1 MNVRPPLLTLLTLA
15 LLSAAHATTY
25 YVDCSAGSDSNDG
38 LSPGSA
44 FGTLAAINSRTFA
57 PGDSILLNRGA
68 TCKGI
73 FSAQGSGTPTQPIVL
88 DAYGSGAAP
97 VINGASYTS
106 AIWLFNQQGWHIQNI
121 ETTGGTIC
129 GICIGG
135 NSGPLTH
142 FRITNVSV
150 HDVYGTLTTKE
161 SGLILISPSGNSAT
175 FNDVIID
182 GATAYSTTQWAG
194 IEVVGATYSSSMD
207 GPHGLDIIIRNS
219 IAHDVYGD
227 GIVLFVVQNGLIEKC
242 SAWRTG
248 QQPTETIGTPGA
260 IWTWMCNNCTSQ
272 FNESWLSSSPGVDGG
287 AFDIDW
293 GTRDNIVQFNYGHD
307 AKGYCASI
315 FGAETFT
322 TSNATIQYNVCVNNA
337 RDSAMALRQ
346 GDIFLS
352 TWDNGNLNGVS
363 IHDNAIYWSPATNA
377 FALNNMAT
385 YTGSGLNTFKHNTL
399 ISQVP
404 SLILTNN
411 SLSLDQNDY
420 WVLGGASG
428 LFQYGA
434 PPPLDFAAYQAG
446 SGQDQHGR
454 LAPLPSSPPAAPL
467 GVMAPSLLGAAQ
479 GSPALISVVDNSTN
493 SHSQIVFLRSMQQ
506 QYWSQGL
513 KFQLIGSPDP
523 NWALDGI
530 PVASDQTPAAAAL
543 GAARPMTFLVNSN
556 GQIVQQWSGF
566 VPAQNLGLAI
576 QNLLG
581 LWQFGAYVI
590 PSAHLPLKRMLPI
603 RPRPAIRA
611 PAAAGP
617 VSQ

>member
-1 MNVRPPLLTLLTLA
+1 VGVSLKAKPMNVRPPLLTLLTLA

-227 GIVLFVVQNGLIEKC
+227 G
-242 SAWRTG
+242 
-248 QQPTETIGTPGA
+248 
-260 IWTWMCNNCTSQ
+260 
-272 FNESWLSSSPGVDGG
+272 
-287 AFDIDW
+287 
-293 GTRDNIVQFNYGHD
+293 
-307 AKGYCASI
+307 
-315 FGAETFT
+315 
-322 TSNATIQYNVCVNNA
+322 
-337 RDSAMALRQ
+337 
-346 GDIFLS
+346 
-352 TWDNGNLNGVS
+352 
-363 IHDNAIYWSPATNA
+363 
-377 FALNNMAT
+377 
-385 YTGSGLNTFKHNTL
+385 
-399 ISQVP
+399 
-404 SLILTNN
+404 
-411 SLSLDQNDY
+411 
-420 WVLGGASG
+420 
-428 LFQYGA
+428 
-434 PPPLDFAAYQAG
+434 
-446 SGQDQHGR
+446 
-454 LAPLPSSPPAAPL
+454 LAHRPAAHR
-467 GVMAPSLLGAAQ
+467 
-479 GSPALISVVDNSTN
+479 DHRHTRR
-493 SHSQIVFLRSMQQ
+493 H
-506 QYWSQGL
+506 
-513 KFQLIGSPDP
+513 
-523 NWALDGI
+523 LDL
-530 PVASDQTPAAAAL
+530 D
-543 GAARPMTFLVNSN
+543 
-556 GQIVQQWSGF
+556 VQQLHF
-566 VPAQNLGLAI
+566 AVQ
-576 QNLLG
+576 
-581 LWQFGAYVI
+581 
-590 PSAHLPLKRMLPI
+590 
-603 RPRPAIRA
+603 
-611 PAAAGP
+611 
-617 VSQ
+617 